1 MNDILLFLIYI
12 VTFLLVGYIAYKFG
26 ENKGYEQGRF
36 DNKIA
41 AKKAAATPTPVVT
54 APMLVKPESVAVPV
68 LPVKP
73 AIIENK
79 VHIITPAPV
88 PVAPASAPVVVASP
102 RGNIFYMKALP
113 KGVILKL
120 TR

>member
-12 VTFLLVGYIAYKFG
+12 VTFLLVGYIAFKFG
-26 ENKGYEQGRF
+26 ENRGYEQGRF
-36 DNKIA
+36 ENKIA
-41 AKKAAATPTPVVT
+41 AKKAAATPASIVT
-54 APMLVKPESVAVPV
+54 APMHVKPEPATV

-73 AIIENK
+73 APIENK
-79 VHIITPAPV
+79 VHVITPAPA
-88 PVAPASAPVVVASP
+88 PIAPAPAPVVVASP
-102 RGNIFYMKALP
+102 RSNVFYMKALP